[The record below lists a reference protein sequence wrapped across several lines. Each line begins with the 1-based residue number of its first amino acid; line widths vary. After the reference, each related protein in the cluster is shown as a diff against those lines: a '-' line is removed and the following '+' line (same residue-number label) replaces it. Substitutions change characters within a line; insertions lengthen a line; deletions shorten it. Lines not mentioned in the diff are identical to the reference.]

1 MIEAITDAEALLE
14 AAEAQNNAQNQ
25 RARAMIR
32 QSDIDAAIG
41 ELVLRVETL
50 ELVDQ
55 DNAITPPTG
64 EGNLPSTGSG
74 SFVSF
79 AVASI
84 ALGAIILFFRKK
96 KNINAC

>member
-1 MIEAITDAEALLE
+1 MITEI
-14 AAEAQNNAQNQ
+14 
-25 RARAMIR
+25 
-32 QSDIDAAIG
+32 DIDAAIG
-41 ELVLRVETL
+41 ELLLRVETL

-84 ALGAIILFFRKK
+84 ALGAIILVLRKK
-96 KNINAC
+96 EEY